1 MIKMKKEI
9 KRFLSYVIVG
19 GSAAIVEWVTFYIA
33 KKFFDFNIATVIAF
47 ILATTFNYFMGLVLT
62 FKNNEHKKSDIL
74 AVFIVSAIGLVL
86 NILFMNLFINAFH
99 MKLEMLAKIIST
111 GLVFVWNYL
120 SRRLFIYKDKV

>member
-1 MIKMKKEI
+1 MKKEI

-62 FKNNEHKKSDIL
+62 FKNNEHKKSDIF

>member
-1 MIKMKKEI
+1 MKKEI